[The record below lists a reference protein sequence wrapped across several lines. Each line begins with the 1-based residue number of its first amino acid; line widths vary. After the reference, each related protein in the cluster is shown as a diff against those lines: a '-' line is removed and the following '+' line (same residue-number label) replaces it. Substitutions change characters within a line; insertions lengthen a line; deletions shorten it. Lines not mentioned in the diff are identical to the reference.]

1 MLTEDEKVRAPDE
14 PRKLKCVARDDIPTK
29 TEIQQHLGAS
39 LAQVLF
45 DYSHREAMK
54 LLDSIPSARLLQE
67 SPCTVQDCRSKT
79 DRSGTWSEGQRILK
93 SHVHHD
99 ILALGGDALRK
110 VQAEIEAM
118 ARSKLEDEFIEKS
131 HMLEAKKRRT
141 IKRNA
146 EEIHATYEEYFEAT
160 QHDLKEKLQA
170 DWMDAKVKHNKEL
183 QKAVVKTR
191 LDTTH
196 DVLRRMR
203 LQTCYILTS
212 LHNSFQQSLRAQKER
227 MIADFN
233 KIVRKQ
239 HVNLEARIR
248 EVERKKMEELLS
260 QRYEL
265 EIRNATDIIYVLCM
279 ERLRNDSQIHAIHRH
294 FEEKIKFLHEV
305 IAKQDEIM
313 NIMKKMIT
321 ECRDKNVTLE
331 EKLSAI
337 TKEFQKFIN
346 FALDT
351 MPEHADFLLPLDLL
365 FADDTNKEDGE
376 QEKK

>member
-233 KIVRKQ
+233 KIVSKSSKRYPVRQ
-239 HVNLEARIR
+239 I
-248 EVERKKMEELLS
+248 LL
-260 QRYEL
+260 Y
-265 EIRNATDIIYVLCM
+265 
-279 ERLRNDSQIHAIHRH
+279 
-294 FEEKIKFLHEV
+294 EKIKFLHEV